1 MPKRMPGEKAI
12 MTALAPSPRPEPLA
26 AGGYETSVPARPCR
40 SGRRARLP
48 GGPSWGGVS
57 PLRRFVPVRQGW
69 GWLWA
74 PGAPGV
80 CPPPPLTGV
89 CVTRLLGAGGCPP
102 SPRPGVLWLA
112 LRVCGDGRGGGCV
125 GWASKRPAE
134 ANKISCALERGRRL
148 RLRGTRQGN
157 RACEMRGREMEQGPG
172 SALHVAAEGG
182 GRWGRLLFVKSG
194 PLPGLLFV

>member
-1 MPKRMPGEKAI
+1 MSS
-12 MTALAPSPRPEPLA
+12 PSPRPEPLA

-48 GGPSWGGVS
+48 GGPPWGGVS
-57 PLRRFVPVRQGW
+57 PLRRFIPVRQGW

-80 CPPPPLTGV
+80 CPPPPLTGM

-112 LRVCGDGRGGGCV
+112 LRAPRRRSGVGARPAAGGHIAGIRGCPWCPRAQQYRTPLCASAHARHGGCPCASHTHVFRRRLCVSGLCRRVRACCGVKCMVCG
-125 GWASKRPAE
+125 S
-134 ANKISCALERGRRL
+134 
-148 RLRGTRQGN
+148 
-157 RACEMRGREMEQGPG
+157 
-172 SALHVAAEGG
+172 
-182 GRWGRLLFVKSG
+182 
-194 PLPGLLFV
+194 